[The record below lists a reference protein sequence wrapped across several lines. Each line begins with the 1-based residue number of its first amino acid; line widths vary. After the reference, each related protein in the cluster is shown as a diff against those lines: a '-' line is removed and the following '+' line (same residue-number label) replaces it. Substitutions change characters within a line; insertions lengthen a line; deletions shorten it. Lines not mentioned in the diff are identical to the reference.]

1 MKTLGLLIAT
11 FIATGAVTSPARA
24 ANDPK
29 NLELE
34 RATEELRSSDRE
46 WRREEAAWRAKRL
59 SGKMAKIEAEEY
71 AEFVAG
77 LHRKKLEECEIV
89 RKLGGNAALKGFDC
103 VIPAGQQ
110 KGVLKTLPESSA
122 AKTEGE
128 KIGSLEDRLK
138 RLESELDEQLL
149 RKQQANRENQRPLNS
164 GGGPAGRA
172 TGSGAKKEG
181 ASGAGAGEPGRQG
194 LPSPGNRSAKP
205 SDGRKQPSRNYD
217 PGAGPGLPKDEK
229 SEIKSSGAGETGND
243 DDIVMRQIREAAERE
258 TDPVMKEKLWDEYRK
273 LKTAQK

>member
-1 MKTLGLLIAT
+1 MKILGLLIAA
-11 FIATGAVTSPARA
+11 FIATGAVTTLARA
-24 ANDPK
+24 ASDPK
-29 NLELE
+29 SLELE

-77 LHRKKLEECEIV
+77 LHRKKLEDCEIV
-89 RKLGGNAALKGFDC
+89 RKLGGNEALKGFDC

-110 KGVLKTLPESSA
+110 KGVLKTLPKTDE

-138 RLESELDEQLL
+138 RLEAELDQQLL
-149 RKQQANRENQRPLNS
+149 QKQQDNRENQRPLNS
-164 GGGPAGRA
+164 GGGPGGKE
-172 TGSGAKKEG
+172 TGGGAKKAG
-181 ASGAGAGEPGRQG
+181 ASGAAAGEPGRQG
-194 LPSPGNRSAKP
+194 AQPPGNRSAATSNSKKRP
-205 SDGRKQPSRNYD
+205 SGNYD

-229 SEIKSSGAGETGND
+229 SEMKTSGSGETGND

-258 TDPVMKEKLWDEYRK
+258 TDPVMKEKLWNEYRK